1 MPGFV
6 GRDVASICWQAVTR
20 KPVPLI
26 SQRGRLGRLDRVVEG
41 FDHQALVGGVG
52 GRKMAHTF
60 AACFSD

>member
-26 SQRGRLGRLDRVVEG
+26 SQRGRLGLR
-41 FDHQALVGGVG
+41 
-52 GRKMAHTF
+52 
-60 AACFSD
+60 